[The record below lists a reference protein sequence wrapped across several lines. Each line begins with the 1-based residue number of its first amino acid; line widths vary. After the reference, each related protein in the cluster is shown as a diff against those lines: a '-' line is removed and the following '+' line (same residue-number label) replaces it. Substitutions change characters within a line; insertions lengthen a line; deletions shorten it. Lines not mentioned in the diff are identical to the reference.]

1 MAINFSTQVY
11 AHTYDTFARPVTFM
25 PKNQPPFS
33 GRGIWTT
40 QKFDIETETAAI
52 FSDAQTILDIL
63 ESEFSTMPNQGDQL
77 FIPSY
82 IGMPEVGTFEILD
95 LDTNGFETT
104 LALRRVMVA
113 KP

>member
-1 MAINFSTQVY
+1 MAVNFSQQVY
-11 AHTYDTFARPVTFM
+11 AHTYDTFARPVTFI
-25 PKNQPPFS
+25 PKVGPPFE

-63 ESEFSTMPNQGDQL
+63 ESEFTTIPNQGDTL
-77 FIPSY
+77 SIPSY
-82 IGMPEVGTFEILD
+82 IGMPAVGTFEILD
-95 LDTNGFETT
+95 IDTNGFEST
-104 LALRRVMVA
+104 LAIRRVMVS